1 MKKII
6 DKDLVKKLYDEGK
19 SYEEIAVI
27 LGFSTYSI
35 GRCYR
40 KHFGI
45 LEDRSRNVRQD
56 ISLTQ
61 EQKEI
66 LFGGL
71 LGDFC
76 IVKHVKN
83 YRGAVNHSIKQETY
97 AKFLHSKLDALV
109 GQFRYTKVKASNKIY
124 DECQFT
130 LRPNLQLES
139 FYNNFYNDFSGK
151 KDVPHDLSLLTPLAI
166 AIWFMDDGFLLNNG
180 HSQTLGFS
188 TCSFSLEGLMRL
200 QNHLKITYNI
210 DTIIRKNFY
219 LIVKQKDAQKLA
231 SLIQPYMIDEMYY
244 KLGIYKKDQC

>member
-1 MKKII
+1 MRKII

-19 SYEEIAVI
+19 SYEEISKI
-27 LGFSTYSI
+27 LGFSIASI

-40 KHFGI
+40 KNFGI
-45 LEDRSRNVRQD
+45 LEDRSRNVRQN
-56 ISLTQ
+56 IQLTQ
-61 EQKEI
+61 TQKEI

-83 YRGAVNHSIKQETY
+83 YRGAVVHSIKQENY
-97 AKFLHSKLDALV
+97 AKFLHSKLKSIV
-109 GQFRYTKVKASNKIY
+109 GQLRCIKVKANNKIY

-139 FYNNFYNDFSGK
+139 FYNNFYNDFNGK
-151 KDVPHDLSLLTPLAI
+151 KDVPYDLSLLTPLAI
-166 AIWFMDDGFLLNNG
+166 AIWFMDDGFLINNG

-188 TCSFSLEGLMRL
+188 TCSFSLEGLVRL
-200 QNHLKITYNI
+200 QNYLKTKYDI

-219 LIVKQKDAQKLA
+219 LIVRQKDAQKLA
-231 SLIQPYMIDEMYY
+231 SLIQPYIIEEMYY
-244 KLGIYKKDQC
+244 KLGIYKQG